1 MEVYLNRNPSSSHN
15 FGFVTY
21 YSREAAG
28 RAICDTHNR
37 PPLNLVVNYCRKTA
51 AKEQELQQKLQEIC
65 QTKPVENDEELDDDW
80 DTEIQREEEM
90 VASLDK
96 FREDY
101 SSGDEEI
108 PVDKVKRLP
117 VVSEEKDETDFEV
130 TDSDAP
136 NASET
141 INKTPKKPP
150 CNRCGVESKFV
161 CKGCS
166 LERYCSAAC
175 QSLEWPL
182 HRTRC
187 SIRPD
192 LKSEDLKRQDVNV
205 TAQID
210 KENLPSPVNVDSVD
224 WISTE
229 SNINDDSAEKLLE
242 SSKAS
247 AEDCEKDSELLT
259 LRNQLQKAKIG
270 ESNSSPFLTNSTN
283 STASRTTSPH
293 TEHNKVYFEKDLAE
307 SKLDLWSEETEVLL
321 LEVEGRWALVRPY
334 KGTERIF
341 QLIVK
346 FPFHDRWSVPYL
358 GEGTG
363 RC

>member
-1 MEVYLNRNPSSSHN
+1 MEVYLHRNPSSSHN

-117 VVSEEKDETDFEV
+117 VVPEEKDEADLEV
-130 TDSDAP
+130 TDSDAA

-141 INKTPKKPP
+141 LNKTPKMPP

-187 SIRPD
+187 SMKLEVKREE
-192 LKSEDLKRQDVNV
+192 SSRQDINV
-205 TAQID
+205 MAQVD

-229 SNINDDSAEKLLE
+229 SHINDDSAEKLLE

-247 AEDCEKDSELLT
+247 SEDWEKDRELLT

-270 ESNSSPFLTNSTN
+270 ENNSSPFLTNSTN
-283 STASRTTSPH
+283 GSSSRTASPH
-293 TEHNKVYFEKDLAE
+293 AEHNKVYFEKDLAE

-334 KGTERIF
+334 QGT
-341 QLIVK
+341 
-346 FPFHDRWSVPYL
+346 
-358 GEGTG
+358 
-363 RC
+363 